1 MKKGGIPEFLNFKQK
16 GKDMNEFIK
25 VPMGEKLAY
34 CFGDPALTLMYTM
47 TTTLLI
53 YFYTNVVGIS
63 AGAVGMIMLLSR
75 VFDGFSDVLMGTII
89 DRTHSKYGKARIWI
103 LRLALPYAIAAVL
116 LFTMPPMGDM
126 GKIIYAFVTYNIM
139 NTVVYTAIS
148 QPFHAL
154 GSLMSRDRRERDVIC
169 NIRMVLSITASM
181 IITAFTLPLI
191 NVVAK
196 AINNQQLAWILV
208 TAAYATVSVFV
219 LINTYCTCTERVKAA
234 EKEEKSDIP
243 FWTAFKATV
252 TNRYFLIALGL
263 MIFYT
268 AYQII
273 IGTYLI

>member
-1 MKKGGIPEFLNFKQK
+1 MEDANNLPDIRRWEKQNVLLYKIQTRNGKRKAQDVLQNVTVRRFAFCRAVNSNYGMKEGAGQMGKICPVKGDIMAKGGLPELLNYKQK

-25 VPMGEKLAY
+25 VPMSEKLAY

-103 LRLALPYAIAAVL
+103 LRLAIPYALAAVL

-154 GSLMSRDRRERDVIC
+154 GSLMSRDRRERT
-169 NIRMVLSITASM
+169 LS
-181 IITAFTLPLI
+181 
-191 NVVAK
+191 
-196 AINNQQLAWILV
+196 V
-208 TAAYATVSVFV
+208 TSVW
-219 LINTYCTCTERVKAA
+219 C
-234 EKEEKSDIP
+234 
-243 FWTAFKATV
+243 
-252 TNRYFLIALGL
+252 FLLR
-263 MIFYT
+263 
-268 AYQII
+268 QV
-273 IGTYLI
+273 